1 MATSAKFHIYNGS
14 NWVEYQFNA
23 FNSSKLGGY
32 LPSAFRKT
40 TDKITTTDLVEP
52 NLING
57 VSPTEQG
64 IIEATSADRLAFLP
78 GDQIIVEQSTD
89 GGATWVTAGMSDLDK
104 RKLFVSKDNSGA
116 LAYIPLKNGSKS
128 CDCMLRITIT
138 GMKYNVPD
146 GTAETEL
153 YNYWN
158 SSYIKSNERY
168 FDPNLLSMWFS
179 SNADR
184 IQLTVQRATGANPNN
199 WITEGT
205 FNQLS
210 GWSGRATCKL
220 SGATFGGGTSQTSNY
235 WNWRFIFRTQATDGT
250 FDDTKLNASYLT
262 TRQQVFNLRLF
273 SKSCWTMSHYMMRN
287 GHIYDWDVER
297 NVFFPANINGSSAYL
312 TYCITSKDVLPE
324 TTNSSNVGWANR
336 QFYAIYG
343 KTLYEDGVSLSNKYQ
358 AKGTTTTIFSA
369 ETNISSSPAINSF
382 TSKSIT
388 LTSSVQAGDKLKVYL
403 YGGSGAP
410 HINSGIIEF
419 ELFNPT
425 TSSLSGTGTI
435 MLSSGPQHYIV
446 TAYVSTISGSTSTN
460 MTIVVHTLDSSI
472 SASAEKVNLIKV
484 ERIR

>member
-184 IQLTVQRATGANPNN
+184 IQFTVQRATGANPNN

-250 FDDTKLNASYLT
+250 FDDTKLNVSYLT

-273 SKSCWTMSHYMMRN
+273 SKSCWTMSHYLMRN

-297 NVFFPANINGSSAYL
+297 NVIFPANITGSSAYL
-312 TYCITSKDVLPE
+312 QYCITTKDVLPQ
-324 TTNSSNVGWANR
+324 TNNSSNVGWSNR

-343 KTLYEDGVSLSNKYQ
+343 KTLYEDGISLSNKYQ
-358 AKGTTTTIFSA
+358 VKGTTTIIYST
-369 ETNISSSPAINSF
+369 ETNIVSAPAEGSF
-382 TSKSIT
+382 TSKAIT
-388 LTSSVQAGDKLKVYL
+388 ITSSVQAGDKLKVYL
-403 YGGSGAP
+403 YGGSGYP
-410 HINSGIIEF
+410 HINSGIIEL

-425 TSSLSGTGTI
+425 SSSLAGSGTI
-435 MLSSGPQHYIV
+435 MLTYGAQHFMA
-446 TAYVSTISGSTSTN
+446 TAYVAPTGTTTST
-460 MTIVVHTLDSSI
+460 TLYIVIQALDASQYAAASS
-472 SASAEKVNLIKV
+472 VNLLKV